1 MVLEIPAAD
10 GCAFLAQ
17 MGMVHGCRR
26 AEPWLEMVDD
36 APIGGGGGVVELVD
50 HDVVEGSGLEPA
62 QMRVACQGLNRG
74 KQTISAAASFSSL
87 L

>member
-1 MVLEIPAAD
+1 
-10 GCAFLAQ
+10 
-17 MGMVHGCRR
+17 
-26 AEPWLEMVDD
+26 MVDD